1 MQETKCPFCGE
12 KVYLGLDR
20 CPYCAEKLPDN
31 LEPINEEGKDN
42 TGSQDQQQNS
52 YGQDQQQTGPRS
64 GYTWNRQDS
73 YDPGSQQTY
82 GPGPGYSQNQQQYG
96 QSPQQPYGYPPGYQ
110 YQPSIPKMPFGKA
123 VRTCVAEKYATF
135 TGRAR
140 RSEFWWFFLAQ
151 TLLSYILST
160 AVTMSSFK
168 SLANIARSG
177 GELFGIAWDSMASV
191 LKNPVWWLSIVVWLA
206 LLLPNIAA
214 ICRRLHDTG
223 KSGWWQLL
231 FYGSILLSYVM
242 AFIRLRVLLLNTIL
256 SLVTLAAVI
265 VMIVWLCK
273 DSDPN
278 PNKWGPSPKYG
289 TPETQNNPG
298 TPENRTY

>member
-1 MQETKCPFCGE
+1 MKETKCPFCGE
-12 KVYLGLDR
+12 KVYLGIDR

-31 LEPINEEGKDN
+31 LEPINEEGTAS
-42 TGSQDQQQNS
+42 TGSQGPQQGNKAQK
-52 YGQDQQQTGPRS
+52 S

-73 YDPGSQQTY
+73 FNPGSQQTY
-82 GPGPGYSQNQQQYG
+82 GPGPGYSQNQQQYNQG
-96 QSPQQPYGYPPGYQ
+96 PQQPYGYQPGYQ
-110 YQPSIPKMPFGKA
+110 YMPPIQRMSFGQA
-123 VRTCVAEKYATF
+123 VRTCVIEKYATF
-135 TGRAR
+135 SGRAR

-151 TLLSYILST
+151 ALLSYIMST

-242 AFIRLRVLLLNTIL
+242 AFIRLRVLLLHTIL
-256 SLVTLAAVI
+256 SIVTLAAVI

-273 DSDPN
+273 DSDPD

-289 TPETQNNPG
+289 LGNPPHGQEDPQN
-298 TPENRTY
+298 RQQ

>member
-1 MQETKCPFCGE
+1 MKETKCPFCGE
-12 KVYLGLDR
+12 KVYLGIDR

-31 LEPINEEGKDN
+31 LEPINEEG
-42 TGSQDQQQNS
+42 TSQQQGNKA
-52 YGQDQQQTGPRS
+52 QES

-73 YDPGSQQTY
+73 FNPGQQQTY
-82 GPGPGYSQNQQQYG
+82 GP
-96 QSPQQPYGYPPGYQ
+96 PPGYGQGQKQ
-110 YQPSIPKMPFGKA
+110 YNPGPDYQYMPPIQRMSFGQA
-123 VRTCVAEKYATF
+123 VRTCVIEKYATF
-135 TGRAR
+135 SGRAR

-151 TLLSYILST
+151 ALLSYIMST

-273 DSDPN
+273 DSDPD

-289 TPETQNNPG
+289 LGNPPHGQEDPQN
-298 TPENRTY
+298 RHQ

>member
-1 MQETKCPFCGE
+1 MKETKCPFCGE
-12 KVYLGLDR
+12 KVYLGIDR

-31 LEPINEEGKDN
+31 LEPINEEGTAN
-42 TGSQDQQQNS
+42 STSRSQQQGA
-52 YGQDQQQTGPRS
+52 YGQDQQTGQHS
-64 GYTWNRQDS
+64 GYTWNRQDAFNS
-73 YDPGSQQTY
+73 GSQQTY
-82 GPGPGYSQNQQQYG
+82 GPPPGYGHGQQQYNPG
-96 QSPQQPYGYPPGYQ
+96 PGYQ
-110 YQPSIPKMPFGKA
+110 YMPPIQRMSFGQA
-123 VRTCVAEKYATF
+123 VRTCVIEKYATF
-135 TGRAR
+135 SGRAR
-140 RSEFWWFFLAQ
+140 RSEFWWFFLGQA
-151 TLLSYILST
+151 LLSYIMST

-273 DSDPN
+273 DSDPD

-289 TPETQNNPG
+289 LGNPPHGQEDPQN
-298 TPENRTY
+298 RQQ

>member
-1 MQETKCPFCGE
+1 MKETKCPFCGE
-12 KVYLGLDR
+12 KVYLGIDR

-31 LEPINEEGKDN
+31 LEPINEEGTAN
-42 TGSQDQQQNS
+42 STSQSQQQGA
-52 YGQDQQQTGPRS
+52 YGQDQQTGQHS

-73 YDPGSQQTY
+73 FNPGQQQTY
-82 GPGPGYSQNQQQYG
+82 GPPPGYGQGQQQYNPG
-96 QSPQQPYGYPPGYQ
+96 PGYQ
-110 YQPSIPKMPFGKA
+110 YMPPIQRMSFGQA
-123 VRTCVAEKYATF
+123 VRTCVIEKYATF
-135 TGRAR
+135 SGRAR

-177 GELFGIAWDSMASV
+177 GELFGIAWDSMATM

-242 AFIRLRVLLLNTIL
+242 AFIRLRVLLLHTIL
-256 SLVTLAAVI
+256 SIVTLAAVI

-273 DSDPN
+273 DSDPD

-289 TPETQNNPG
+289 LGNPPHGQEAPQN
-298 TPENRTY
+298 RQQ

>member
-1 MQETKCPFCGE
+1 MKETKCPFCGE
-12 KVYLGLDR
+12 KIYLGIDR

-31 LEPINEEGKDN
+31 LEPINEEGTAN
-42 TGSQDQQQNS
+42 TGSQGPQQGAYNQSWQQNS
-52 YGQDQQQTGPRS
+52 SSGEQTSGQKS

-73 YDPGSQQTY
+73 FNPGSQQTY
-82 GPGPGYSQNQQQYG
+82 GPPPGYGQGQQQYNPG
-96 QSPQQPYGYPPGYQ
+96 PGYQ
-110 YQPSIPKMPFGKA
+110 YMPPIQRMSFGQA
-123 VRTCVAEKYATF
+123 VRTCVIEKYATF
-135 TGRAR
+135 SGRAR

-151 TLLSYILST
+151 ALLSYIMST

-242 AFIRLRVLLLNTIL
+242 AFIRLRVLLLHTIL

-273 DSDPN
+273 DSDPD

-289 TPETQNNPG
+289 LGNPPRGQEDPQN
-298 TPENRTY
+298 RQQ

>member
-1 MQETKCPFCGE
+1 MYGNTECGGRFA
-12 KVYLGLDR
+12 VRRGRCGLWGMAAIGLGLIILL
-20 CPYCAEKLPDN
+20 ALILP
-31 LEPINEEGKDN
+31 
-42 TGSQDQQQNS
+42 
-52 YGQDQQQTGPRS
+52 
-64 GYTWNRQDS
+64 
-73 YDPGSQQTY
+73 
-82 GPGPGYSQNQQQYG
+82 
-96 QSPQQPYGYPPGYQ
+96 
-110 YQPSIPKMPFGKA
+110 
-123 VRTCVAEKYATF
+123 
-135 TGRAR
+135 
-140 RSEFWWFFLAQ
+140 SEFWWFFLAQ
-151 TLLSYILST
+151 ALLSYIMST

-231 FYGSILLSYVM
+231 FYGSLLLSYVM

-273 DSDPN
+273 DSDPD
-278 PNKWGPSPKYG
+278 PNKWGPSPKYNLG
-289 TPETQNNPG
+289 NPPHGQEDPQN
-298 TPENRTY
+298 RQQ